1 MQPVKDPPL
10 GQRDHGIGL
19 PLRVVLQ
26 RMVRVYEAL
35 VLLLER
41 HDPRREQAPE
51 AEAVPLREGERR
63 VLVVPGV
70 VEDVG
75 AALVHDAGA
84 AHGGAGARRGGG
96 RGQEP
101 ADLRRPPGRR
111 MAPHHAGSA
120 AAPLGPMVGT
130 VERRTPRWWCVRPS
144 FSETKREI

>member
-35 VLLLER
+35 VLLLEG

-51 AEAVPLREGERR
+51 AEAVALREGERR

-101 ADLRRPPGRR
+101 PDLRRPPGRR
-111 MAPHHAGSA
+111 MAPHHVRWVSRGA
-120 AAPLGPMVGT
+120 ARGPSVGT
-130 VERRTPRWWCVRPS
+130 VIGAGRRLCWWFLR
-144 FSETKREI
+144 

>member
-51 AEAVPLREGERR
+51 AEAVSLREGERR

-96 RGQEP
+96 RRQEP
-101 ADLRRPPGRR
+101 PDLRRPPGRR
-111 MAPHHAGSA
+111 MTPHRARSA
-120 AAPLGPMVGT
+120 AAPPGVGLMVGT
-130 VERRTPRWWCVRPS
+130 GEGQGERCVGGA
-144 FSETKREI
+144 